1 MRRFDGACYG
11 ASVGRNGGQVKSKS
25 IAFQFSARN
34 AAGIALMLALSFGSC
49 KSKPSVPLGPKPQGV
64 AEPKAAVP
72 PPAPRA
78 TVRLPPRTPL
88 PLGPSLL
95 VTPGK
100 GLGPIRFGATFATI
114 ERHMDLPCELR
125 TENLCRYLSRA
136 VDFEMKDGV
145 LVSLHVQSWLRIVDP
160 KNPEQRFGMF
170 NGGISP
176 DLRLGMLPWAIE
188 AALGKATR
196 VETVSGQAPL
206 VEVHHYPGMLLEYDR
221 LENDKL
227 VLSGIRLAPNLK

>member
-1 MRRFDGACYG
+1 MRNFGGACYG
-11 ASVGRNGGQVKSKS
+11 PSVGRNGGQVKTKS
-25 IAFQFSARN
+25 IAAQFSATT
-34 AAGIALMLALSFGSC
+34 ASGIALILAISLGSC
-49 KSKPSVPLGPKPQGV
+49 RSKPSAPPTPSPKVV
-64 AEPKAAVP
+64 AKPKAAVP
-72 PPAPRA
+72 LPAPRA

-114 ERHMDLPCELR
+114 ERLMDLPCEFR

-145 LVSLHVQSWLRIVDP
+145 LVSLRVQSWLRLVDP

-196 VETVSGQAPL
+196 VEKVSGQGAL
-206 VEVHHYPGMLLEYDR
+206 EELHHYPGMLLEYDR
-221 LENDKL
+221 LENQKL
-227 VLSGIRLAPNLK
+227 VLSGIRLSPNLK